1 MLKELDIMRA
11 DALTILSDQGMDTR
25 STYDGGSR
33 VRAKD
38 RS

>member
-11 DALTILSDQGMDTR
+11 DALPILSDRVTDTR
-25 STYDGGSR
+25 STHEGGSR